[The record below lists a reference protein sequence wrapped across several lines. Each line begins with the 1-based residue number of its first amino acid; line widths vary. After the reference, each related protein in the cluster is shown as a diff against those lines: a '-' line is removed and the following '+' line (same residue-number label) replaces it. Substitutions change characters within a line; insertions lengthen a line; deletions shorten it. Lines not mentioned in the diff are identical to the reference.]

1 MAGQQQQFE
10 EPQDFPDP
18 DAVEDDELEIE
29 ILDDTPEA
37 DQRVPRPAADRIDP
51 DSDAF
56 ENEVKEYSENAQ
68 KRIKAV
74 KFEFHEERRA
84 KETAVRQA
92 DEANRYAETVARDNQ
107 ALKQSLDNSNTVLAE
122 QYGARNDAE
131 LEAARKAFKTAYDDG
146 ETDDLLVAQEKMAE
160 LHAERVGNLAR
171 RPAAAPAFETAVTAA
186 APQSAPT
193 GAPPDKRAMD
203 WIRENQWFQKPG
215 SEDMTGYAVGLHQ
228 KLVAA
233 GYNPAI
239 HEEYYDQINQG
250 MRNVF
255 PEKFSAADLG
265 GQEVEVVPLTPVV
278 TPRRSSPPV
287 GGPSRGGVPSR
298 KVQLTTTQ
306 VALAKRLG
314 LSNKQY
320 AAQVMKEQQANG

>member
-1 MAGQQQQFE
+1 
-10 EPQDFPDP
+10 
-18 DAVEDDELEIE
+18 
-29 ILDDTPEA
+29 
-37 DQRVPRPAADRIDP
+37 
-51 DSDAF
+51 
-56 ENEVKEYSENAQ
+56 
-68 KRIKAV
+68 
-74 KFEFHEERRA
+74 
-84 KETAVRQA
+84 
-92 DEANRYAETVARDNQ
+92 
-107 ALKQSLDNSNTVLAE
+107 
-122 QYGARNDAE
+122 
-131 LEAARKAFKTAYDDG
+131 
-146 ETDDLLVAQEKMAE
+146 
-160 LHAERVGNLAR
+160 
-171 RPAAAPAFETAVTAA
+171 
-186 APQSAPT
+186 
-193 GAPPDKRAMD
+193 MD